1 MVTAGIENILV
12 TTDIISG
19 IIYAKN
25 LVLKYAT
32 VFEEYLISRW
42 LGSAARLRGTTMYR
56 QNTGKE
62 VTFQFRNEVLE
73 TR

>member
-12 TTDIISG
+12 AADIVNG
-19 IIYAKN
+19 IIYTKN

-42 LGSAARLRGTTMYR
+42 LESAARLRGTTMYR
-56 QNTGKE
+56 QNAGKQ
-62 VTFQFRNEVLE
+62 VTF
-73 TR
+73 